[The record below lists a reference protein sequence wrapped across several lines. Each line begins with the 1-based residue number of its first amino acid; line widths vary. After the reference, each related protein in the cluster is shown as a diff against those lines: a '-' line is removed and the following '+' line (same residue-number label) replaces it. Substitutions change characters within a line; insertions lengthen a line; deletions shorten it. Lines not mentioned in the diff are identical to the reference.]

1 MDFSFDQVE
10 RNIDRLSAQNV
21 DWSRR
26 ASQEDMR
33 AAREGRVRLHFFREK
48 ELPEAWLPPLKGQRA
63 LCLAGAGGLQG
74 PILAAAGAEVTVLDL
89 SRAMLA
95 KDEATARQYALPLRI
110 AHGNMTDLSMF
121 PDGSFDLIINPP
133 SLMYVPDVAPVFREC
148 ARVLV
153 PGGTLLMAAP
163 APVNY
168 LCDWDEKQQA
178 YIACN
183 RMPYNSAEHADQGDW
198 IEFGHT
204 MEQYL
209 GGLTEAGFMIA
220 GYMEEQAED
229 ITELNFALK
238 AVKP

>member
-1 MDFSFDQVE
+1 M
-10 RNIDRLSAQNV
+10 
-21 DWSRR
+21 
-26 ASQEDMR
+26 
-33 AAREGRVRLHFFREK
+33 
-48 ELPEAWLPPLKGQRA
+48 
-63 LCLAGAGGLQG
+63 
-74 PILAAAGAEVTVLDL
+74 
-89 SRAMLA
+89 
-95 KDEATARQYALPLRI
+95 ARQYALPLRTV
-110 AHGNMTDLSMF
+110 HGSMTDLSMF
-121 PDGSFDLIINPP
+121 PDGSFDLIVNPP

-148 ARVLV
+148 MRVLA

-168 LCDWDEKQQA
+168 LCDWDEKQQV

-220 GYMEEQAED
+220 GYIEEQAED
-229 ITELNFALK
+229 ITELSFAVK